1 MIRLNELIP
10 VATVNKT
17 HGIRGELSV
26 TVDPDV
32 TMESGMCLITPVE
45 GIPVPFFVSSLRP
58 RSADTFL
65 ITLDGIDSDEKASF
79 FTGATFYA
87 DPQLVTNNGN
97 DSDDDDDDREGFYA
111 SMLIGMKLK
120 DSDGPLIGTIVDI
133 DDSTQNILLIVD
145 RPDGSTVMVPLANDL
160 ITDFNTEE
168 SLLEMEL
175 PTGLLDMQ

>member
-32 TMESGMCLITPVE
+32 AMEPGMCLITPVE
-45 GIPVPFFVSSLRP
+45 GIPVPFFVASLRP

-65 ITLDGIDSDEKASF
+65 ITLDGIDSDIKASF

-87 DPQLVTNNGN
+87 DPKVIDNSGE
-97 DSDDDDDDREGFYA
+97 DSEDDESEGFYA
-111 SMLIGMKLK
+111 SMLIGMKLR
-120 DSDGPLIGTIVDI
+120 DTDGSQIGTISDI
-133 DDSTQNILLIVD
+133 DDSTQNVLLIVD

-160 ITDFNTEE
+160 ITDYNTDEG
-168 SLLEMEL
+168 SIEMNI
-175 PTGLLDMQ
+175 PAGLLDMQ